1 MGDPVPVPD
10 PSLDDA
16 YGSAPIDGGYGSASR
31 PPRPARR
38 ARPAQPGRDGGAPPA
53 RPRARAQNERAPP
66 GARED
71 TAERPPRRPRPVE
84 GPAPRRAR
92 KGASGGAGPRDRSAR
107 EAGDGRAPGRPGGRA
122 AAQDGADA
130 WYRRKLARRI
140 VALLACVALWLLLSY
155 AAISTAAGQ
164 VLDTLLMEATMRAT
178 GRLVSF
184 TSVVTGVVSVPAM
197 VVAGVVVA
205 LVAVA
210 RKRPTLAGRALG
222 MVIGANV
229 TTQLLKDMIS
239 RPDLGMTTGI
249 SNSLPS
255 GHSTVAVTLSLALVA
270 IAPQWLRAPS
280 AWIGWA
286 WTSLMGVSV
295 MMAGWHRPADVVVAV
310 LIAGAWALAL
320 SPIERRARHGKRVSK
335 VMLWAVLAAGALAFS
350 LTLVGLWGFSMSAGA
365 PGSGYGFNDFLSVR
379 PWRSLVL
386 GMGACAWIVA
396 VVGAVV
402 REVDL
407 LADDSR
413 SA

>member
-1 MGDPVPVPD
+1 MG
-10 PSLDDA
+10 
-16 YGSAPIDGGYGSASR
+16 AP
-31 PPRPARR
+31 
-38 ARPAQPGRDGGAPPA
+38 GGAGGHGRAPAPPPPA
-53 RPRARAQNERAPP
+53 R
-66 GARED
+66 GA
-71 TAERPPRRPRPVE
+71 
-84 GPAPRRAR
+84 
-92 KGASGGAGPRDRSAR
+92 AGPPEGARDRSAR

>member
-38 ARPAQPGRDGGAPPA
+38 ALPAQPGRDGGAPPA
-53 RPRARAQNERAPP
+53 RPR
-66 GARED
+66 
-71 TAERPPRRPRPVE
+71 PVE
-84 GPAPRRAR
+84 GSAPRRAR

-320 SPIERRARHGKRVSK
+320 SPIERRARHGRRVSK

>member
-16 YGSAPIDGGYGSASR
+16 YGSAPIDGGYGSA
-31 PPRPARR
+31 
-38 ARPAQPGRDGGAPPA
+38 PPA
-53 RPRARAQNERAPP
+53 RPRARAQNEWAPP
-66 GARED
+66 GAGED

>member
-1 MGDPVPVPD
+1 MGDPLPVPD
-10 PSLDDA
+10 PSLDDV
-16 YGSAPIDGGYGSASR
+16 YGSAPLDDGYGSASR
-31 PPRPARR
+31 PSRPARR
-38 ARPAQPGRDGGAPPA
+38 ARPAQPGREGGTPPA
-53 RPRARAQNERAPP
+53 RSRARAQNEWAPP

-71 TAERPPRRPRPVE
+71 AVERPARRPRPVE
-84 GPAPRRAR
+84 GRAPRGAR
-92 KGASGGAGPRDRSAR
+92 KGASRSAVPRDRAAR
-107 EAGDGRAPGRPGGRA
+107 AAGDGRAPGAPSGERA
-122 AAQDGADA
+122 PRVDA
-130 WYRRKLARRI
+130 WYRRKLTRRI
-140 VALLACVALWLLLSY
+140 VALLACVALWLLVSY

-184 TSVVTGVVSVPAM
+184 TSVVTGVVSVPVMAA
-197 VVAGVVVA
+197 AGVVVA

-255 GHSTVAVTLSLALVA
+255 GHTTVAVTLSLALVA

-320 SPIERRARHGKRVSK
+320 TPIESRARHGRRVSK
-335 VMLWAVLAAGALAFS
+335 VMLWAVLAAGTLAFT
-350 LTLVGLWGFSMSAGA
+350 LTLVGLWGFSMSVGA

>member
-38 ARPAQPGRDGGAPPA
+38 PRPAQPGRDGGAPPA
-53 RPRARAQNERAPP
+53 RPRARAQNEWAPP

-71 TAERPPRRPRPVE
+71 TAECPPRRPRPVE

-197 VVAGVVVA
+197 VVAGVIVA

>member
-1 MGDPVPVPD
+1 
-10 PSLDDA
+10 
-16 YGSAPIDGGYGSASR
+16 
-31 PPRPARR
+31 
-38 ARPAQPGRDGGAPPA
+38 
-53 RPRARAQNERAPP
+53 
-66 GARED
+66 
-71 TAERPPRRPRPVE
+71 
-84 GPAPRRAR
+84 
-92 KGASGGAGPRDRSAR
+92 
-107 EAGDGRAPGRPGGRA
+107 
-122 AAQDGADA
+122 
-130 WYRRKLARRI
+130 
-140 VALLACVALWLLLSY
+140 
-155 AAISTAAGQ
+155 
-164 VLDTLLMEATMRAT
+164 MRAT

>member
-53 RPRARAQNERAPP
+53 RPRARAQNEWAPP
-66 GARED
+66 G
-71 TAERPPRRPRPVE
+71 
-84 GPAPRRAR
+84 AR

>member
-53 RPRARAQNERAPP
+53 RPRARAQNEWAPP

-71 TAERPPRRPRPVE
+71 TAESPPRRPRPVE

-270 IAPQWLRAPS
+270 IAPQWLRAPA

-386 GMGACAWIVA
+386 GTGACAWIVA
-396 VVGAVV
+396 GVGAVV
-402 REVDL
+402 RGVDL

>member
-16 YGSAPIDGGYGSASR
+16 YGGAPIDGGYGSASR

-53 RPRARAQNERAPP
+53 RPRARAQNEWAPP

-71 TAERPPRRPRPVE
+71 TAERPPRRPRPGE

-92 KGASGGAGPRDRSAR
+92 KGARGGAGPRDRSAR

>member
-53 RPRARAQNERAPP
+53 RPRARAQNEWAPP
-66 GARED
+66 GGRAV
-71 TAERPPRRPRPVE
+71 TAERPPRRPRP
-84 GPAPRRAR
+84 GGGAAPRRGR
-92 KGASGGAGPRDRSAR
+92 GGAGGGAGPRDRSAR
-107 EAGDGRAPGRPGGRA
+107 ETGDGRAPGRPGGRA

-396 VVGAVV
+396 VVGAEV

-407 LADDSR
+407 LADDAR